1 MTVGDPQRRPRQ
13 ATPTDSSV
21 SESRVLKGSRN
32 MRFGAIIPAVVGA
45 GITLTANSGV
55 AFAYDGD
62 HMGDWGGDWGG
73 GWWIAMVFMMVIFWA
88 AIIALVIW
96 GVRSFAGPRHDS
108 RTPLDIARERLA
120 KGEISEEEFER
131 IKRQLV

>member
-1 MTVGDPQRRPRQ
+1 
-13 ATPTDSSV
+13 
-21 SESRVLKGSRN
+21 
-32 MRFGAIIPAVVGA
+32 MRFGAIISAAVAA
-45 GITLTANSGV
+45 GIALAVNGGV
-55 AFAYDGD
+55 ALAHDGD
-62 HMGDWGGDWGG
+62 HMGDWGG

-88 AIIALVIW
+88 VVIALVVW
-96 GVRSFAGPRHDS
+96 GVRSIAGPREVR

>member
-1 MTVGDPQRRPRQ
+1 MG
-13 ATPTDSSV
+13 
-21 SESRVLKGSRN
+21 
-32 MRFGAIIPAVVGA
+32 FGVIISAVVAA
-45 GITLTANSGV
+45 GIALAANGGV

-62 HMGDWGGDWGG
+62 HMGDWGG

-88 AIIALVIW
+88 VVIALVVW
-96 GVRSFAGPRHDS
+96 GVRSIAGPREVR